1 MDEMSR
7 SGRSAGKRIKIML
20 IDDHPTLLLGLSAI
34 LKETGEYEIAGTG
47 GDAAEAVAL
56 AAKTQPDIV
65 LLDLSM
71 PGDAFLAIETILG
84 QSPAIKIV
92 VFTAYAEVGLAR
104 RAMQV
109 GASGFLLK
117 GSPIAELHRAIAAA
131 LSGQTYIS
139 ADVSAALATP
149 GPSSPRTT
157 PLSAREMQVLDCLL
171 KAMSNKEIAQ
181 ALRLTEKTVKHYM
194 TNLMGKL
201 KARNRLDAVLAARR
215 LGLAPQ
221 PIAAPGLA
229 PSPQE

>member
-1 MDEMSR
+1 MRDLRR
-7 SGRSAGKRIKIML
+7 SSPPVGRPIRIVL

-34 LKETGEYEIAGTG
+34 LREGGEYEIAGTG
-47 GDAAEAVAL
+47 GDAGEAVAL
-56 AAKTQPDIV
+56 AAKTLPDIV

-71 PGDAFLAIETILG
+71 PGDAFGAMETILR
-84 QSPAIKIV
+84 QSLETRIV

-104 RAMQV
+104 RAMQA

-117 GSPIAELHRAIAAA
+117 GSPVAELHRAIAAA
-131 LSGQTYIS
+131 LSGQSYVS

-149 GPSSPRTT
+149 GPSGPRNI
-157 PLSAREMQVLDCLL
+157 PLSAREMQVLNCLL

-194 TNLMGKL
+194 TNLMSKL

-221 PIAAPGLA
+221 PIAVPGLV